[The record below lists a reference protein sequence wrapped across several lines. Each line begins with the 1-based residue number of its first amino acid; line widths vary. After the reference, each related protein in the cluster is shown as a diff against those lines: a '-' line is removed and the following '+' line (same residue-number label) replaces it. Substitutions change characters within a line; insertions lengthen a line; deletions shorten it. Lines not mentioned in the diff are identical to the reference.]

1 MKCKSKLDRNID
13 NAKERSYGCHERNIG
28 ASNELSAEIT
38 HSRQCKWTDEKNA
51 SNKIYAFNK
60 NEIKRKIKVVA
71 VKLLHI
77 N

>member
-1 MKCKSKLDRNID
+1 MQKRGHTAVTYKS
-13 NAKERSYGCHERNIG
+13 NIG

-38 HSRQCKWTDEKNA
+38 HSRRCKWTDEKKNA